1 MRAYRLRGSYASLL
15 LYKGRPLTYVADELG
30 NSPAV
35 LAKHYAGVIARLESA
50 PRMTADDAIRAAP
63 APAADSAS
71 SRRGRRGS
79 AG

>member
-50 PRMTADDAIRAAP
+50 PRMTADDAIRAARVP
-63 APAADSAS
+63 LLDAE
-71 SRRGRRGS
+71 RTRKQK
-79 AG
+79 